1 MARKAVVLERALV
14 LTVLACFSC
23 LALVLPSP
31 DAQGAQPK
39 YRGCRLQKAQSF
51 LKRSSFI
58 RKGRLHGQRHARTL
72 RYRAEKYGSI
82 EGLGLERHNPDSVS
96 SQIVS
101 VRFMGLPVAIHKKV
115 AKALPCVESRIRKIC
130 KRRADE
136 YRAVALGGFRKTN
149 TFRNGELSN
158 HLFGIAIDVDPE
170 RNPCCGCVEPW
181 PDHPACR
188 GSVDTVYK
196 RTAMPRCWV
205 WAFERYGFYWL
216 GRDPELRD
224 TMHFEFLGDPDRI
237 EVYW

>member
-1 MARKAVVLERALV
+1 MPNLVEARSA
-14 LTVLACFSC
+14 F
-23 LALVLPSP
+23 
-31 DAQGAQPK
+31 GH
-39 YRGCRLQKAQSF
+39 RGCRLQKAQSF
-51 LKRSSFI
+51 LKRTTFV
-58 RKGRLHGQRHARTL
+58 RKGRLQGSRHSRAL
-72 RYRAEKYGSI
+72 RYRAEKYGAI
-82 EGLGLERHNPDSVS
+82 EGLDLDRYNPDSVS

-101 VRFMGLPVAIHKKV
+101 TRFMGLPVAVHKKV
-115 AKALPCVESRIRKIC
+115 AKALPCVESRIRKTC
-130 KRRADE
+130 RGKADK
-136 YRAVALGGFRKTN
+136 YAPVALGGFRKAN

-188 GSVDTVYK
+188 GSVETIYQ

-237 EVYW
+237 EVFW